1 MADVN
6 RNSPSGKTRCT
17 EGQNAGASLKKVIKD
32 HNLGIRLLPDVKRFD
47 IELTDMDFVF
57 KFYGIDK
64 REGPAKI
71 KGTPFVNREINRYV
85 VNQFLRLERLKK
97 YPKRF

>member
-6 RNSPSGKTRCT
+6 RNSPSGTTRCT
-17 EGQNAGASLKKVIKD
+17 EGQNAGVSLKKVIKD
-32 HNLGIRLLPDVKRFD
+32 HNLGIRLLPDVKRFE

-71 KGTPFVNREINRYV
+71 KGTPFVNREINRYI

-97 YPKRF
+97 HPKRF